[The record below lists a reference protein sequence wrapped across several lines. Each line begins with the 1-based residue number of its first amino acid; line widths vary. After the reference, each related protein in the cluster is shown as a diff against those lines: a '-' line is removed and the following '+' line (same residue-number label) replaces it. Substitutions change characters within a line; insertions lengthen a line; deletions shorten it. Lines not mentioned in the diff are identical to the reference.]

1 MGPGT
6 GSTGLTNSRL
16 VLVRSVCWRAAFDV
30 KKKKRKKGEK
40 SGAIGEKEGAT
51 NSFVPPVS
59 LWISPRWPGG
69 GVPCLVRK
77 LWYLSAAGNRTRG
90 KKRGIRR
97 RFPMLLMTGSNL
109 LVDGMRNVR
118 NEKENRWFFCAV
130 LLKFIPLA
138 RARGSLRKLSKLGFR
153 NLERNRS
160 IYFSIIRKFCLFY
173 LSISR
178 SLIPNIEIQS
188 MGITVA
194 TRLCNL

>member
-97 RFPMLLMTGSNL
+97 RFHVINDRFEPAG
-109 LVDGMRNVR
+109 GW
-118 NEKENRWFFCAV
+118 NEKRAKRERESMI
-130 LLKFIPLA
+130 LLCRFVKIYSS
-138 RARGSLRKLSKLGFR
+138 RASTRISSKTF
-153 NLERNRS
+153 E
-160 IYFSIIRKFCLFY
+160 
-173 LSISR
+173 
-178 SLIPNIEIQS
+178 
-188 MGITVA
+188 
-194 TRLCNL
+194 TRF